1 MELWSSERAAEYFGV
16 SPGRARSLLNS
27 RGFHRISGYPA
38 AAVRAV
44 HLRQG
49 HRTDLHPV
57 DLDTALSIA
66 DTAAAITD
74 APTEADRLRV
84 FFEFL
89 RGADA
94 VGPAAILLATQEPQ
108 STGDVRFDALLA
120 AAAEHLAARYSLA
133 GPLWTAMPERFLDR
147 AWWVSDLPSAKVL
160 AMKWTPASF
169 RRRGIYLDAHDL
181 THDGTTLPLEP
192 VFDQPEIRAA
202 FHLLATKLQR
212 RKIIGHVHV
221 IGGAAML
228 LAYNSRTITRDID
241 AIFAP
246 GRPVVDAVREIAREK
261 QWPPIWLN
269 NQTAAYS
276 VRNPGQGLTVFD
288 HPHLQVMATPP
299 EHLLAMK
306 VLAARPVRDANDALI
321 LLQHLNIRTAEPVWE
336 IMGRYFTDTMI
347 SDRSRLFV
355 DDIIDRLDGGSVGG
369 DGGVLH
375 SHALLKCRD
384 GVELLSE

>member
-1 MELWSSERAAEYFGV
+1 MWSSERAAEHFGV
-16 SPGRARSLLNS
+16 SPGRARSLLTS
-27 RGFHRISGYPA
+27 RGIHRISGYPA

-44 HLRQG
+44 QLRQG

-57 DLDTALSIA
+57 DLDTALSIDDA
-66 DTAAAITD
+66 AAAIAG
-74 APTEADRLRV
+74 APSEADRLRV

-89 RGADA
+89 RGADTA
-94 VGPAAILLATQEPQ
+94 GPAAILLVTPEPE

-120 AAAEHLAARYSLA
+120 AAAEHLAARYGLA

-169 RRRGIYLDAHDL
+169 RRRGVYLDAHDL
-181 THDGTTLPLEP
+181 THDGTTLPPEP

-246 GRPVVDAVREIAREK
+246 GGPVVDAVREIARGK
-261 QWPPIWLN
+261 QWPSTWLN
-269 NQTAAYS
+269 NQAAGYAARS
-276 VRNPGQGLTVFD
+276 PGEGLTVFD
-288 HPHLQVMATPP
+288 HPHLRVMATPAA
-299 EHLLAMK
+299 HLLAMK
-306 VLAARPVRDANDALI
+306 VLAARPVRDADDALI
-321 LLQHLNIRTAEPVWE
+321 LLQYLNIRTAEAVWE
-336 IMGRYFTDTMI
+336 IVGRYFTDTMI

-355 DDIIDRLDGGSVGG
+355 DDIINHLGG
-369 DGGVLH
+369 
-375 SHALLKCRD
+375 A
-384 GVELLSE
+384 